1 MKPRLALRLKR
12 TVTIAGFLLLVAA
25 PADAQTGY
33 PPGPP
38 TTQPSGTGSSED
50 LGTISVGQTKSS
62 EVCGFAPGAT
72 VRVTANGTFVLNTT
86 ADGNGCVQLEVT
98 VIAATRMEI
107 NGTRATAV
115 CGPNAVVASGSATNA
130 TRVTQTLRFEIVC
143 DPVARA
149 GTATTGAAIA
159 RGALV
164 GVALVGSGV
173 LIVLGS
179 RRRKTRDPV

>member
-50 LGTISVGQTKSS
+50 LGTIAVGETKSS
-62 EVCGFAPGAT
+62 ELCGFAPGAT
-72 VRVTANGTFVLNTT
+72 VRVTANGTFVLNAT
-86 ADGNGCVQLEVT
+86 ADANGCVQFEVM
-98 VIAATRMEI
+98 VISARSMEI

-179 RRRKTRDPV
+179 RRRKTRDPG